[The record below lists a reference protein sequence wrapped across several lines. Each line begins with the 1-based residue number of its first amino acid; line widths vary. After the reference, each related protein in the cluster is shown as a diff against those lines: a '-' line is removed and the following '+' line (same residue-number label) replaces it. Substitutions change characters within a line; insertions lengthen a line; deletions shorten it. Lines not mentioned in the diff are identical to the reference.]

1 MPVFKIGLYGLL
13 DNDHITVWFETKSLR
28 ELGNFKKKN
37 TVSAPYSGYQGGEQ
51 IDIAGRYKYEFSN
64 GDIVLDGDDD
74 KFRDKEFLFTN
85 DASEYLRLKE
95 IKNAE
100 KNAAVAAKAN
110 NEKRKDEEEFN
121 RKKDGLKTA
130 FNDVLFTMDI
140 MALKYVSEDG
150 TSVNAR
156 GKNIE
161 GLLSGIVDMLRLI
174 DSALADGGYAEV
186 CARATAK
193 KTAAAAAKV
202 LTYFSKP
209 NNALTTSSNNNNSR
223 NKYVKDPNTRTKKN
237 MNANIGR
244 ASLLIN
250 TIHTK
255 IFEGSEFKK
264 QIFSIPKYTEISKI
278 AIESEK
284 LSDITNNISTL
295 VKNIAT
301 FKENIKGNFFRS
313 CTYAAGSTTAT
324 AVGTAA
330 ASAAS
335 TARAAASS
343 VFGLWGRTG
352 GKTMKK
358 NNKGKKHT
366 RRGKKRV

>member
-1 MPVFKIGLYGLL
+1 MMNNTNADKMKSKELRKI
-13 DNDHITVWFETKSLR
+13 IR
-28 ELGNFKKKN
+28 E
-37 TVSAPYSGYQGGEQ
+37 A
-51 IDIAGRYKYEFSN
+51 IAE
-64 GDIVLDGDDD
+64 VLAEGATEDAAA
-74 KFRDKEFLFTN
+74 KAAKLNAINKEL
-85 DASEYLRLKE
+85 AAL
-95 IKNAE
+95 NAE
-100 KNAAVAAKAN
+100 KNAAAAAKAN

-223 NKYVKDPNTRTKKN
+223 NKD
-237 MNANIGR
+237 
-244 ASLLIN
+244 
-250 TIHTK
+250 
-255 IFEGSEFKK
+255 
-264 QIFSIPKYTEISKI
+264 SII
-278 AIESEK
+278 
-284 LSDITNNISTL
+284 
-295 VKNIAT
+295 
-301 FKENIKGNFFRS
+301 IK
-313 CTYAAGSTTAT
+313 
-324 AVGTAA
+324 
-330 ASAAS
+330 
-335 TARAAASS
+335 
-343 VFGLWGRTG
+343 
-352 GKTMKK
+352 
-358 NNKGKKHT
+358 
-366 RRGKKRV
+366 